1 MPETAKEDLGLPGR
15 RPSTNRGPG
24 QLLAD
29 RLRSK
34 WERERASKLQRLR
47 EQSQRQRDAE
57 IRQLLQAKEAQ
68 LRQMQERLQKQRN
81 DTIRQ
86 AWHLQRQLVEELL
99 KGGSSRRE
107 RGIHQDR
114 KSVV

>member
-47 EQSQRQRDAE
+47 EQSQRQRETE

-68 LRQMQERLQKQRN
+68 LRQMQQLADLCLPLLLALLPQTLQF
-81 DTIRQ
+81 
-86 AWHLQRQLVEELL
+86 
-99 KGGSSRRE
+99 
-107 RGIHQDR
+107 
-114 KSVV
+114 